1 MNSKSHYRDNN
12 FVTIKFRIKKILKAL
27 KKILISVSGFVS
39 GSNFDGHPRNNSSKK
54 IARNNIIQNVLKSNL
69 NTLLEESRA
78 LEDEIYSEVYNL
90 QKNMENKQGTNTGLK
105 YYKNDL
111 NLSEIKY
118 KKNRKLENKNNLQ
131 KFTKSTNSGE
141 HFSQNDIHNLKFANE
156 FMNVSGDLLLNKNE
170 YFLGFSG
177 NPFEVHE
184 GKYDVFELLK
194 PE

>member
-1 MNSKSHYRDNN
+1 M
-12 FVTIKFRIKKILKAL
+12 
-27 KKILISVSGFVS
+27 
-39 GSNFDGHPRNNSSKK
+39 
-54 IARNNIIQNVLKSNL
+54 
-69 NTLLEESRA
+69 LEESRA